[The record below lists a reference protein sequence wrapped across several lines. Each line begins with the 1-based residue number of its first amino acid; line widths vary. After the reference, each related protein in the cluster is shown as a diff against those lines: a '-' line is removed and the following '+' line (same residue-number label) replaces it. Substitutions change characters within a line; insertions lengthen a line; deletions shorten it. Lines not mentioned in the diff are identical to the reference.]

1 MNVMDWLLDG
11 LTNSLVD
18 WLFDWYWCQNIRVN
32 VDLSMCCTENALT
45 WAFCVVAYE
54 SRFDHTSR
62 DCRDPYLVSETSDR
76 SRVQSRN
83 PRLVGG
89 KKIQNK
95 TKTSRSSSTL
105 QSWWLWLDCLKKRRQ
120 WSFPGC
126 CPFAAFFVRGFRG
139 SEPKHHHYV
148 FGLFVFLLSLLL
160 VRGRTVRSLEGMSP
174 GPSTTTESADCVTW
188 FRLWRDV

>member
-1 MNVMDWLLDG
+1 MSEYQGECWPLHVLHRKCPHLSFLCRG
-11 LTNSLVD
+11 LWEPVRSHK
-18 WLFDWYWCQNIRVN
+18 QG
-32 VDLSMCCTENALT
+32 LSWPIFSVGDERQ
-45 WAFCVVAYE
+45 VE
-54 SRFDHTSR
+54 SPVTKPKAR
-62 DCRDPYLVSETSDR
+62 
-76 SRVQSRN
+76 
-83 PRLVGG
+83 GG

-105 QSWWLWLDCLKKRRQ
+105 QSWWLWLDCLKKRCQ

-148 FGLFVFLLSLLL
+148 FGLLVFLLSLLL
-160 VRGRTVRSLEGMSP
+160 VWGRTMRSLEGMSP